1 MEEVIIVAKAAGIAL
16 IAILVLHLFFR
27 VGSAAYFKSKQEY
40 IRRISNE
47 G

>member
-1 MEEVIIVAKAAGIAL
+1 MEEIVIVAKAAGIAL
-16 IAILVLHLFFR
+16 IIIVALHIIVR
-27 VGSAAYFKSKQEY
+27 VGSVAYFKSKREY